1 MKKTNRLIVGSA
13 LGLAAIAV
21 AIDHTK
27 HRLPDP
33 IPATQE
39 WVDMSD
45 EEESPCGMSMD
56 SPCSMDSDSESPC
69 SMDSMDSDDGESSPC
84 GLGD

>member
-1 MKKTNRLIVGSA
+1 MKKSNRLIVGTA

-21 AIDHTK
+21 AMDHTK

-33 IPATQE
+33 ISAEQE
-39 WVDMSD
+39 QSTMSED
-45 EEESPCGMSMD
+45 ESPCGMGEES
-56 SPCSMDSDSESPC
+56 SPCSMDSD
-69 SMDSMDSDDGESSPC
+69 DTDSSPC

>member
-13 LGLAAIAV
+13 LSLAAIAV

-27 HRLPDP
+27 HRLPESVP
-33 IPATQE
+33 SSQQQA
-39 WVDMSD
+39 DMSD
-45 EEESPCGMSMD
+45 EDESPCGMGA
-56 SPCSMDSDSESPC
+56 ESPC
-69 SMDSMDSDDGESSPC
+69 SMDTDDSDSSPC